1 MAPDGA
7 VTLPDVEPTGRRN
20 PRLRQTI
27 GDMVRSMLLV
37 LAVVGAI
44 LLVTWRPSPEAV
56 KVIDITPV
64 LAFAESTATFPLTSP
79 VGLSDGWRPTSARF
93 EPTEKSV
100 PDPVLHIGY
109 VTPAD
114 AYAQVSQSTN
124 RTSAYSAEQTD
135 SGRPVGSLTVDGSTW
150 EKWERGD
157 RRSLVRSD
165 DAVLTIVSGGA
176 TWEELTTLAASL
188 EPLAAS

>member
-1 MAPDGA
+1 MAHDGA
-7 VTLPDVEPTGRRN
+7 VTTPDVEPTGRRN
-20 PRLRQTI
+20 PRMRQTI
-27 GDMVRSMLLV
+27 GDMVRSMALV
-37 LAVVGAI
+37 LVVVGAI

-56 KVIDITPV
+56 KVIDVTSV
-64 LAFAESTATFPLTSP
+64 LALAQSTATFPLSSP
-79 VGLSDGWRPTSARF
+79 MGLADGWRPTSARF

-124 RTSAYSAEQTD
+124 RTAAYSAEQTD
-135 SGRPVGSLTVDGSTW
+135 SGRPVGSATIGSDTW

-165 DAVLTIVSGGA
+165 AEVLTIVSGGA
-176 TWEELTTLAASL
+176 AWDELTVLAASL
-188 EPLAAS
+188 KPLPAS